1 MNHLRIFAAL
11 LLLAAS
17 GGLYAQAALAP
28 EPVRSAAEC
37 TPRGGLPNVF
47 AKLKADEPV
56 KIAYLGGSITEQK
69 GWRVLSLKWLRE
81 KFPSATIDEINAAIG
96 GTGSDL
102 GVYRLEKDVLRFQPD
117 LLFVEFAVNDGGT
130 PSEKIRKAM
139 EGIVRKTWAADP
151 RCDICFIYTLVTA
164 SFPALQEGRLTRAAS
179 IMEDVADHYQI
190 PSVHL
195 GMQAAALAKDGK
207 LVAASPD
214 ARVEQVAGDA
224 LNEATPMPR
233 DVQGR
238 IIFSKDGVH
247 PYTDT
252 GHVLYTQAL
261 IRALTQM
268 EPMGAPAPHPLI
280 APLDA
285 GNWEHASFVAISD
298 AATIRRGASDGSVSA
313 ESMTAR
319 FSNRLPGIMKL
330 RPGDSLDFRF
340 QGSNAFLYCVR
351 GPDSGMIE
359 ITLDGVSRKV
369 VNFDRYCGYHRLVT
383 IPVGENLPDQPHH
396 VTVKV
401 LDDPVAKG
409 EILAGKGLEDW
420 KANPASFA
428 RSDWYVGAA
437 LVSGK
442 TLPGQPSD

>member
-1 MNHLRIFAAL
+1 MIMNQLSTCAAL

-17 GGLYAQAALAP
+17 GGLYAQTAPAL
-28 EPVRSAAEC
+28 EPVRSAVEC

-47 AKLKADEPV
+47 AKLKAGEPV
-56 KIAYLGGSITEQK
+56 KVAYLGGSITEQK

-81 KFPSATIDEINAAIG
+81 KYPSATIEEINAAIG

-102 GVYRLEKDVLRFQPD
+102 GVYRLEKDVLRFKPD

-130 PSEKIRKAM
+130 PSEKIRRAM

-151 RCDICFIYTLVTA
+151 RCDICFVYTLVTA

-179 IMEDVADHYQI
+179 VMEDVADHYQI

-195 GMQAAALAKDGK
+195 GIQAAALARDGK

-224 LNEATPMPR
+224 LNEATSVPM
-233 DVQGR
+233 DAQGR

-268 EPMGAPAPHPLI
+268 EPLGNPGPHLLI

-285 GNWEHASFVAISD
+285 GNWERASFVAISD
-298 AATIRRGASDGSVSA
+298 AATIRRGASVGSVSA
-313 ESMTAR
+313 DPIASR
-319 FSNRLPGIMKL
+319 FSTRLPGMVKL

-340 QGSNAFLYCVR
+340 HGSDAFLYGVR
-351 GPDSGMIE
+351 GPDSGVIE
-359 ITLDGVSRKV
+359 ITVDGVSRKV

-383 IPVGENLPDQPHH
+383 IPVGENLPDQPHA

-420 KANPASFA
+420 KASPAPFTG
-428 RSDWYVGAA
+428 SDWYGGAV
-437 LVSGK
+437 LVLGQ
-442 TLPGQPSD
+442 TLP

>member
-11 LLLAAS
+11 LFLAPS
-17 GGLYAQAALAP
+17 GGLYAQATPAP
-28 EPVRSAAEC
+28 EPVRPAVEC
-37 TPRGGLPNVF
+37 VPRGGLPNVF
-47 AKLKADEPV
+47 AKLKAGEPV

-81 KFPSATIDEINAAIG
+81 KYPAARIEEINAAIG

-139 EGIVRKTWAADP
+139 EGIVRQTWAVDP
-151 RCDICFIYTLVTA
+151 RCDICFVYTLVTA
-164 SFPALQEGRLTRAAS
+164 SFPALQEGRLTRAACV
-179 IMEDVADHYQI
+179 MEDVADHYQI

-195 GMQAAALAKDGK
+195 GIQAAALARDGK
-207 LVAASPD
+207 LVPASPD

-224 LNEATPMPR
+224 LNEASAVPK
-233 DVQGR
+233 DAQGR

-261 IRALTQM
+261 IRALTQI
-268 EPMGAPAPHPLI
+268 EPLGTPGPHLLK

-298 AATIRRGASDGSVSA
+298 AATIRRGASEGGVSPDPVA
-313 ESMTAR
+313 AR
-319 FSNRLPGIMKL
+319 FSTRLPGIVKL

-340 QGSNAFLYCVR
+340 QGSDAFLYGVR
-351 GPDSGMIE
+351 GPDSGVIE

-383 IPVGENLPDQPHH
+383 ICIGENLSDQPHV
-396 VTVKV
+396 VTVKA

-420 KANPASFA
+420 KARPAAFTG
-428 RSDWYVGAA
+428 SDWYVGAV
-437 LVSGK
+437 LVLGK
-442 TLPGQPSD
+442 TLPGESAR

>member
-1 MNHLRIFAAL
+1 MNQLRIFVGL
-11 LLLAAS
+11 LFLAAS
-17 GGLYAQAALAP
+17 GGLHAQATSPP
-28 EPVRSAAEC
+28 EPVRSAVEC

-47 AKLKADEPV
+47 AKLKAGDPV
-56 KIAYLGGSITEQK
+56 RVAYLGGSITEQK

-81 KFPSATIDEINAAIG
+81 KYPSARIEEINAAIG

-102 GVYRLEKDVLRFQPD
+102 GVYRLEKDTLRFQPD

-130 PSEKIRKAM
+130 PSEKIRRAM
-139 EGIVRKTWAADP
+139 EGIVRQTWAADP
-151 RCDICFIYTLVTA
+151 RCDICFVYTLVTA
-164 SFPALQEGRLTRAAS
+164 SFPALQEGRLTRSAS
-179 IMEDVADHYQI
+179 VMEDVADHYHI

-195 GMQAAALAKDGK
+195 GMQAAALARDGK
-207 LVAASPD
+207 LVPAAPD

-224 LNEATPMPR
+224 LNEATLVPR
-233 DVQGR
+233 DAQGR

-268 EPMGAPAPHPLI
+268 EPVGAPAPHPLI
-280 APLDA
+280 APQDA
-285 GNWEHASFVAISD
+285 GNWEHASFVAING
-298 AATIRRGASDGSVSA
+298 AATIRRGASDGGVSPDPVA
-313 ESMTAR
+313 AR
-319 FSNRLPGIMKL
+319 FSNRLPGIVKL

-340 QGSNAFLYCVR
+340 HGSDAFLYGVR
-351 GPDSGMIE
+351 GPDSGVLE

-383 IPVGENLPDQPHH
+383 ISLGENLPDRPHD
-396 VTVKV
+396 VSVKV

-420 KANPASFA
+420 KANPATFTG
-428 RSDWYVGAA
+428 SDWYVGAV
-437 LVSGK
+437 LVLGK
-442 TLPGQPSD
+442 VLR

>member
-1 MNHLRIFAAL
+1 
-11 LLLAAS
+11 
-17 GGLYAQAALAP
+17 
-28 EPVRSAAEC
+28 VEC

-47 AKLKADEPV
+47 AKLKTGEPV
-56 KIAYLGGSITEQK
+56 KVAYLGGSITEQR

-81 KFPSATIDEINAAIG
+81 RYPSVKIEEINAAIG

-102 GVYRLEKDVLRFQPD
+102 GVYRLEKDVLRFKPD

-139 EGIVRKTWAADP
+139 EGIVRKTWATDP
-151 RCDICFIYTLVTA
+151 RCDICFVYTLVTA

-207 LVAASPD
+207 LIPASPD
-214 ARVEQVAGDA
+214 ARVEQVAGNGLDESTPVPTDA
-224 LNEATPMPR
+224 
-233 DVQGR
+233 QGR

-247 PYTDT
+247 PFTDT

-268 EPMGAPAPHPLI
+268 EPVGTPGPRSLV

-285 GNWEHASFVAISD
+285 GNWERASLAAIND
-298 AATIRRGASDGSVSA
+298 AAAIHRVASDRDVSA
-313 ESMTAR
+313 DPIAAR
-319 FSNRLPGIMKL
+319 FANRLPGMVKL

-340 QGSNAFLYCVR
+340 QGSDAFLYCVR
-351 GPDSGMIE
+351 GPDSGVIE
-359 ITLDGVSRKV
+359 ISVDGSSRKV
-369 VNFDRYCGYHRLVT
+369 VNFDRYCGTHRLVT
-383 IPVGENLPDQPHH
+383 IPVGENLPDQVH
-396 VTVKV
+396 TVAVRV

-420 KANPASFA
+420 KARPETFA
-428 RSDWYVGAA
+428 GSDWYVGAV
-437 LVSGK
+437 LVLGK
-442 TLPGQPSD
+442 ELR

>member
-1 MNHLRIFAAL
+1 MNRLMSCSAFF
-11 LLLAAS
+11 LLAAVA
-17 GGLYAQAALAP
+17 GLCAQGAPAP
-28 EPVRSAAEC
+28 EPVRAAVEC

-47 AKLKADEPV
+47 AKLKTGEPV
-56 KIAYLGGSITEQK
+56 KVAFLGGSITEQR

-81 KFPSATIDEINAAIG
+81 RYPSAKIEEINAAIG

-102 GVYRLEKDVLRFQPD
+102 GVYRLEKDVLRFKPD

-151 RCDICFIYTLVTA
+151 RCDICFVYTLVTA

-207 LVAASPD
+207 LIPASPD
-214 ARVEQVAGDA
+214 ARVEQVAGNG
-224 LNEATPMPR
+224 LNESTPVPT
-233 DVQGR
+233 DAQGR

-247 PYTDT
+247 PFTDT

-268 EPMGAPAPHPLI
+268 ESMGTPGQHAQV

-285 GNWEHASFVAISD
+285 GNWEHASFAAIND
-298 AATIRRGASDGSVSA
+298 AAAIRRGASDRDVSPDPVA
-313 ESMTAR
+313 AR
-319 FSNRLPGIMKL
+319 FANRLPGLMKL

-340 QGSNAFLYCVR
+340 QGSDAFLYCVR
-351 GPDSGMIE
+351 GPDSGVIE
-359 ITLDGVSRKV
+359 ILVDGSSRKV
-369 VNFDRYCGYHRLVT
+369 VNFDRYCGTHRLVT
-383 IPVGENLPDQPHH
+383 IPVGENLPDQVHT
-396 VTVKV
+396 VTVRV

-420 KANPASFA
+420 KAHPGIFTG
-428 RSDWYVGAA
+428 SDWYVGAI
-437 LVSGK
+437 LVLGK
-442 TLPGQPSD
+442 AVH

>member
-1 MNHLRIFAAL
+1 MNPFRIFAAL
-11 LLLAAS
+11 LFLATS
-17 GGLYAQAALAP
+17 GGLHAQATPTP
-28 EPVRSAAEC
+28 EPVRSAVEC
-37 TPRGGLPNVF
+37 VPRGGLPNVF
-47 AKLKADEPV
+47 AKLKAGEPV

-81 KFPSATIDEINAAIG
+81 KYPSARIEEINAAIG

-151 RCDICFIYTLVTA
+151 RCDICFVYTLVTA

-179 IMEDVADHYQI
+179 VMEDVADHYQI

-195 GMQAAALAKDGK
+195 GIQAAALAKDGK
-207 LVAASPD
+207 LVPASPD
-214 ARVEQVAGDA
+214 ARVEQIAGDA
-224 LNEATPMPR
+224 LNEATLVPM
-233 DVQGR
+233 DAQGR

-268 EPMGAPAPHPLI
+268 EPLGAPAPHPLI
-280 APLDA
+280 APQDT
-285 GNWEHASFVAISD
+285 GNWEHASFVTIND
-298 AATIRRGASDGSVSA
+298 AATILRGASDSSVSSDPVA
-313 ESMTAR
+313 AR
-319 FSNRLPGIMKL
+319 FSNRLSGIVKL

-340 QGSNAFLYCVR
+340 QGSDAFLYCVR
-351 GPDSGMIE
+351 GPDSGMIDLT
-359 ITLDGVSRKV
+359 IDGVSRRV
-369 VNFDRYCGYHRLVT
+369 INFDRYCGYHRLVT
-383 IPVGENLPDQPHH
+383 IPIGENLPDRPHN

-401 LDDPVAKG
+401 LDDPIAKG

-420 KANPASFA
+420 KANPAAFTG
-428 RSDWYVGAA
+428 SDWYVGAI
-437 LVSGK
+437 LVLGK
-442 TLPGQPSD
+442 TLPRQPSE